1 MKKRK
6 FCSFI
11 YEKANCMSGLYIGL
25 DKYSSL
31 EVGSYPP
38 IGPIGP
44 IGPIIFYGLDFKN
57 KKNYKLKYY

>member
-1 MKKRK
+1 
-6 FCSFI
+6 
-11 YEKANCMSGLYIGL
+11 MSGLYIGL